1 MSPIQLLLATL
12 ADLARSKGAIEVA
25 EYLELAS
32 VTAGATKDDKA
43 AFATLTAEIQAMVS
57 EGRGPTAVE
66 LTTVRSRRDE
76 LSKKIRNL

>member
-1 MSPIQLLLATL
+1 MSPIQLLLSTL
-12 ADLARSKGAIEVA
+12 ADLARARGADDLA

-43 AFATLTAEIQAMVS
+43 AFAKLTAEIQTMVS
-57 EGRGPTAVE
+57 EGRGPTTDE

-76 LSKKIRNL
+76 LSKKIRGL